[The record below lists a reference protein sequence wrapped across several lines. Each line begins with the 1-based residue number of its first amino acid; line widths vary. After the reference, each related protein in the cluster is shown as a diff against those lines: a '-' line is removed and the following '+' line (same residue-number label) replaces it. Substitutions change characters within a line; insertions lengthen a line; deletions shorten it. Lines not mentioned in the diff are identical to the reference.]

1 MPASAPGRPEHG
13 RIASPTAGWAREPA
27 CYHAPMPVPVTVVSR
42 ATRPTAVPLEEYPF
56 SDGKVLME
64 TEPHANSIVAMRNQL
79 QWHFETRPDVYV
91 AGSMAVYWRR
101 GDPRAVVAPDVFV
114 ALGVPTTTRNSYRV
128 WDEGGVVPAFVVE
141 VASASTS
148 GRDARGKRAT
158 YAEMGVAEYWR
169 FDPLGKRVR
178 QGLAG
183 WRLAGGCYERVRAA
197 GEAAWYW
204 SEVLGLELRA
214 EGWLLRFRDPVSGQ
228 DLLTH
233 AEAGRALQEAE
244 RRADAEAAARLQ
256 ADRRAEAEA
265 AARLQADRRA
275 EAEAAARLQAER
287 ERDEAER
294 ERDEANRCIRELE
307 ARQRRS
313 G

>member
-1 MPASAPGRPEHG
+1 
-13 RIASPTAGWAREPA
+13 
-27 CYHAPMPVPVTVVSR
+27 MPVPVPAVRR
-42 ATRPTAVPLEEYPF
+42 ATGPTEIPLQEEYPC

-79 QWHFETRPDVYV
+79 QWRFEARPDVYV

-114 ALGVPTTTRNSYRV
+114 VLGVPKTTRNSYRV

-148 GRDARGKRAT
+148 ERDATGKRAT
-158 YAEMGVAEYWR
+158 YEEMGVAEYWR

-178 QGLAG
+178 QGLEG
-183 WRLAGGCYERVRAA
+183 WRLAGGCYERVRSA
-197 GEAAWYW
+197 GAGAWYR

-214 EGWLLRFRDPVSGQ
+214 EGWLLRFRDPVSGR
-228 DLLTH
+228 DLLTYS
-233 AEAGRALQEAE
+233 EAGRALQAAE
-244 RRADAEAAARLQ
+244 RQRDEAKRERDEAKRTAEIEAAARV
-256 ADRRAEAEA
+256 R
-265 AARLQADRRA
+265 
-275 EAEAAARLQAER
+275 
-287 ERDEAER
+287 AER
-294 ERDEANRCIRELE
+294 ERDEANRRIRELE

>member
-1 MPASAPGRPEHG
+1 
-13 RIASPTAGWAREPA
+13 
-27 CYHAPMPVPVTVVSR
+27 MPVPVPAVRR
-42 ATRPTAVPLEEYPF
+42 ATRPTAAPLEEYPC
-56 SDGKVLME
+56 SDGKILME

-79 QWHFETRPDVYV
+79 QWHFESRPDVYV
-91 AGSMAVYWRR
+91 TGSMAVYWRR

-114 ALGVPTTTRNSYRV
+114 ALGVPKTTRNSYRV

-158 YAEMGVAEYWR
+158 YEAMGVAEYWP

-178 QGLAG
+178 QGLEG
-183 WRLAGGCYERVRAA
+183 WRLAGGRYERVRQA
-197 GEAAWYW
+197 GAAAWYR
-204 SEVLGLELRA
+204 SAVLGLELRA
-214 EGWLLRFRDPVSGQ
+214 EGWLLRFRDPVTGR

-233 AEAGRALQEAE
+233 SETGRALQAAE
-244 RRADAEAAARLQ
+244 
-256 ADRRAEAEA
+256 
-265 AARLQADRRA
+265 RRA

-294 ERDEANRCIRELE
+294 ERDEANRRIRELE

>member
-1 MPASAPGRPEHG
+1 MG
-13 RIASPTAGWAREPA
+13 EPA
-27 CYHAPMPVPVTVVSR
+27 CYHAPMPVPVPAMQR
-42 ATRPTAVPLEEYPF
+42 ATRPTEVLLEEYPC

-79 QWHFETRPDVYV
+79 QWRFEARPDVYV

-114 ALGVPTTTRNSYRV
+114 VLGVPKTTRNSYRV
-128 WDEGGVVPAFVVE
+128 WEEGGVVPAFVVE

-148 GRDARGKRAT
+148 GRDATGKRAT
-158 YAEMGVAEYWR
+158 YEEMGVAEYWR

-178 QGLAG
+178 QGLEG
-183 WRLAGGCYERVRAA
+183 WRLERGCYERMREA
-197 GEAAWYW
+197 GEAAWYR
-204 SEVLGLELRA
+204 SAVLGLELRA
-214 EGWLLRFRDPVSGQ
+214 EGWLLRFRDPDSGR

-233 AEAGRALQEAE
+233 SEAGRALQEAE
-244 RRADAEAAARLQ
+244 RRAEGEAAARLK
-256 ADRRAEAEA
+256 AERE
-265 AARLQADRRA
+265 RD
-275 EAEAAARLQAER
+275 EAER

-294 ERDEANRCIRELE
+294 ERDEANRRIRELE
-307 ARQRRS
+307 ARQQRS

>member
-1 MPASAPGRPEHG
+1 
-13 RIASPTAGWAREPA
+13 
-27 CYHAPMPVPVTVVSR
+27 MPVPVTAVPR
-42 ATRPTAVPLEEYPF
+42 ATRPTAVPLQEEYPC
-56 SDGKVLME
+56 SDGTVLME

-79 QWHFETRPDVYV
+79 QWHFEARPNVYV

-114 ALGVPTTTRNSYRV
+114 VLGVPKTTRNSYRV

-148 GRDARGKRAT
+148 GRDATGKRAT
-158 YAEMGVAEYWR
+158 YEEMGVAEYWR

-178 QGLAG
+178 QGLEG
-183 WRLAGGCYERVRAA
+183 WRLAGGCYERVRSA
-197 GEAAWYW
+197 GAGAWYR

-214 EGWLLRFRDPVSGQ
+214 EGWLLRFRDPVSGR

-233 AEAGRALQEAE
+233 SEAGRALQEAE
-244 RRADAEAAARLQ
+244 RERDEATRKS
-256 ADRRAEAEA
+256 EAEA
-265 AARLQADRRA
+265 AARLKA
-275 EAEAAARLQAER
+275 ERERDDAER

-294 ERDEANRCIRELE
+294 TAEIEAAARMKAERERNEANRRIRELE